1 MLESKGCRIRTS
13 CEVHKVST
21 NDEGECLKLSDQTSF
36 SFLLVLNE
44 HALSN
49 LLMTHSY
56 NLIVLIFYMNYTRFH
71 SSLWRWVWG
80 NIQWM
85 HNGCPRPRRRENI
98 RRPGNIRWTESTWCF
113 PICVQ
118 VNFSC
123 LIWGNGLH
131 TAHSVDPEL
140 FVQLSVGS
148 DIFLHR
154 DKDLMPQNPAAWSAW
169 NFLGSTDN
177 KVCLTYWLNVLQVND
192 VLNI

>member
-98 RRPGNIRWTESTWCF
+98 RKPGNIRWTESTWCL
-113 PICVQ
+113 PICLQ
-118 VNFSC
+118 VNFSY
-123 LIWGNGLH
+123 LIWGKWSSYCSFSQSRIICSTLCWQWYFPPSWQRFN
-131 TAHSVDPEL
+131 APKP
-140 FVQLSVGS
+140 GS
-148 DIFLHR
+148 MECMEFS
-154 DKDLMPQNPAAWSAW
+154 W
-169 NFLGSTDN
+169 
-177 KVCLTYWLNVLQVND
+177 
-192 VLNI
+192 